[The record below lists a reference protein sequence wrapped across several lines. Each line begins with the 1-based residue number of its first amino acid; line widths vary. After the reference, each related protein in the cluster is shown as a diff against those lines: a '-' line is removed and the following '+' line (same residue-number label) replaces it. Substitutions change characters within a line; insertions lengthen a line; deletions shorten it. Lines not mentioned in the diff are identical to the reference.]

1 MLRFKRNYYKFD
13 QSQISSF
20 FLTDAAACFANK
32 SKSVRVK
39 NISLP
44 QMPPEA
50 PLLILEKFQ
59 KVPASDIREK
69 LGSKTPFR

>member
-13 QSQISSF
+13 QSQKFQI
-20 FLTDAAACFANK
+20 FLTDAAARLGNIN
-32 SKSVRVK
+32 KSVRVK
-39 NISLP
+39 NISLH
-44 QMPPEA
+44 QMPEA

>member
-13 QSQISSF
+13 QSQKFQI
-20 FLTDAAACFANK
+20 FLTDAAARLGNTN
-32 SKSVRVK
+32 KSVRVK
-39 NISLP
+39 NISLH